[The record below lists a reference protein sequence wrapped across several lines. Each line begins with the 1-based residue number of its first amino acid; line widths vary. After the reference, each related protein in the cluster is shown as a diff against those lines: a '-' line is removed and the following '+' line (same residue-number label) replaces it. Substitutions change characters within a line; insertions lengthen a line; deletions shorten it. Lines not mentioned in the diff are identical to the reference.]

1 MLKKWIVV
9 CVIFLM
15 AVTGTMQDVQAAS
28 FKDMHKKTSS
38 LYVEVNYL
46 ADRGII
52 SGYPDGKFRPNEPI
66 AKKHI
71 AAMLVQALDLPTTNL
86 KDPNYKD
93 VPKSHPY
100 YNEIA
105 AAYTAGLFS
114 NAVNFKPESS
124 ISRAFMARLMSKA
137 FNLKVH
143 KKGEESP
150 RYSDVPAHSEFHI
163 DILRVSSNNIAT
175 GYPDGT
181 FKPNQLIT
189 RAHFSA
195 FLARA
200 LTTRA
205 MNIMPDPNYT
215 YYYTDGSS
223 NYRYEYDRKEENGL
237 AYWRIH
243 NETKHEK
250 IPRLGYVQNSWSY
263 AEAYDDWFHYDQYI
277 PYPFVVT
284 QTHSENDIGPVSFG
298 NIWITETNAVK
309 TVRTI
314 EYRDVLVIENYTP
327 WDNKTIFDYYA
338 KDIGLIQRVDSSGK
352 ELYGL
357 VKRVKKTK

>member
-1 MLKKWIVV
+1 M
-9 CVIFLM
+9 CVIFLL
-15 AVTGTMQDVQAAS
+15 AVTGTTQNGQAAS
-28 FKDMHKKTSS
+28 FTDMNKNKST

-46 ADRGII
+46 ADQGII
-52 SGYPDGKFRPNEPI
+52 SGYPDGKFKPNEPI

-71 AAMLVQALDLPTTNL
+71 AAMLVKALDLPMTNL
-86 KDPNYKD
+86 QDPKYKD

-105 AAYTAGLFS
+105 AAYNAGLFS
-114 NAVNFKPESS
+114 DAVNFKPESS

-143 KKGEESP
+143 QQGEQNP
-150 RYSDVPAHSEFHI
+150 RYSDVAIKSEFYT
-163 DILRVSSNNIAT
+163 DILKVSSNNIAT

-189 RAHFSA
+189 RSHFAA
-195 FLARA
+195 FLTRA

-215 YYYTDGSS
+215 YYYTNGSS
-223 NYRYEYDRKEENGL
+223 SYRYEYDRKEENGM
-237 AYWRIH
+237 AYWRIY
-243 NETKHEK
+243 NETKHET
-250 IPRLGYVQNSWSY
+250 IPRLGFLQNAWSY
-263 AEAYDDWFHYDQYI
+263 GEAYDDWYHFDEYI

-284 QTHSENDIGPVSFG
+284 QIHSVNDFGPVNYG
-298 NIWITETNAVK
+298 NLWITETNAVK
-309 TVRTI
+309 KVRNI

-327 WDNKTIFDYYA
+327 WENKTTFSYYA
-338 KDIGLIQRVDSSGK
+338 KDIGLIQRVDSSGR

-357 VKRVKKTK
+357 VKRVKRTK